1 MGRHGDRTKA
11 AVSAWLSEDF
21 SVGTYTRHQIEEQV
35 LHYAKMRNTDDGIAF
50 SGGLRSLAPI
60 IRSLIGERLEKSVD
74 VWIIKP
80 VRVPRGSLGKDEA
93 KMVLKRHLTVMDLRT
108 AASKDAQI
116 ERLEA
121 KNGQLL
127 AQLEKEQRERA
138 ALEAALMEP
147 SLWGG
152 VARDQEKRRR
162 HGRRLGAALVGCSP
176 SARRLLGS
184 RISGLQSRLSNR
196 KTPFGHSQHQKPWTQ
211 PKLAPLQT
219 YRAEWTG
226 SRALKQWRSRR
237 LMPSKREQR
246 REAQAAGC
254 FQSQMAHLWTARPQQ
269 THLDCPLA

>member
-1 MGRHGDRTKA
+1 M
-11 AVSAWLSEDF
+11 
-21 SVGTYTRHQIEEQV
+21 
-35 LHYAKMRNTDDGIAF
+35 
-50 SGGLRSLAPI
+50 
-60 IRSLIGERLEKSVD
+60 IRSLIGERLEKSGD

-93 KMVLKRHLTVMDLRT
+93 KMVLKRHLTVMDHRT

-138 ALEAALMEP
+138 ALVAALMEP
-147 SLWGG
+147 SLWGESLGIKRSGGGTAG
-152 VARDQEKRRR
+152 VPQSRFRWR
-162 HGRRLGAALVGCSP
+162 SP
-176 SARRLLGS
+176 GRLLGS